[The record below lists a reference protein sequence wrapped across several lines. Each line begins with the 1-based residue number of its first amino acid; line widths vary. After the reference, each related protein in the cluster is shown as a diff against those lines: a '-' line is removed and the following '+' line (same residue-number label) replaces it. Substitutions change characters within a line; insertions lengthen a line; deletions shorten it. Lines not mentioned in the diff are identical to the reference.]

1 MLHGHGD
8 DLYRY
13 GDKIKYNFSSNVYSD
28 VDHSA
33 LMRHLAGMGKL
44 LKSYPEPEAK
54 SLEAKIAA
62 MVGVKPEEVLV
73 TNGATEAIYLIA
85 LSQHG
90 RKTQIIAPAFREYQD
105 ACRIHGVDIEFIP
118 EMSHISK
125 EASSLWLC
133 NPANPSG
140 MVTDLI
146 LIKDALNEF
155 TDKLFV
161 IDQAYA
167 AYSVKPVLSHRD
179 AVDAGNV
186 ILLSSL
192 TKDFAV
198 PGLRIGYAVGNR
210 VLLDRLRGLRMP
222 WSVNAMAIEAADFL
236 LDHRTDYRIDARL
249 LHDEALQLATGF
261 RKLGITVS
269 STDCNFILCKLP
281 PAQGSE
287 FSELALQPNLPPD
300 VGLRG
305 AALLKQHLIDLHG
318 ILIRDASNFEG
329 LSPLH
334 FRVAAQSP
342 AANTLLL
349 SALRSLIKIAKGHSE
364 NFI

>member
-8 DLYRY
+8 DLYLY
-13 GDKIKYNFSSNVYSD
+13 GDKIRYNFSSNVYSD

-33 LMRHLAGMGKL
+33 LMSHLAGMGNL
-44 LKSYPEPEAK
+44 LKSYPEPEAR

-85 LSQHG
+85 MSQHG
-90 RKTQIIAPAFREYQD
+90 SKTQIIAPAFREYQD

-118 EMSHISK
+118 KISHISK

-140 MVTDLI
+140 MVTQLN

-155 TDKLFV
+155 PDKLFV

-198 PGLRIGYAVGNR
+198 PGLRIGYAVANR
-210 VLLDRLRGLRMP
+210 VLLDRLRSMRMP
-222 WSVNAMAIEAADFL
+222 WSVNALAIEAADFL
-236 LDHRTDYRIDARL
+236 LDHRSDYHIDAQF
-249 LHDEALQLATGF
+249 LHKEALRLAAGF
-261 RKLGITVS
+261 QKLGITVS
-269 STDCNFILCKLP
+269 PTDCNFILCKLP
-281 PAQGSE
+281 SLQGSE
-287 FSELALQPNLPPD
+287 FSELSGNPNLPPKG
-300 VGLRG
+300 GLRG
-305 AALLKQHLIDLHG
+305 AALLKECLIDQHG

-329 LSPLH
+329 LTPFH

-342 AANTLLL
+342 IANTLLL
-349 SALRSLIKIAKGHSE
+349 SVLQSLINAYSRT
-364 NFI
+364 FDVL